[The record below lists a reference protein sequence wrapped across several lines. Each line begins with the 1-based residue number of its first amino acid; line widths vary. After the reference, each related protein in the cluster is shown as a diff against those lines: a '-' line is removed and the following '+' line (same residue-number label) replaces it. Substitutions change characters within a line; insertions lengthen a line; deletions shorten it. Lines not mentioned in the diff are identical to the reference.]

1 MAITTSAFE
10 KEYIR
15 DEAQRI
21 RARRILEV
29 GAFKGQTTAILSRVA
44 AQNGGSVVA
53 IDPMRWASKPAH
65 FFEWIDGLLH
75 PFSYE
80 STFWKN
86 VRKTGN
92 DNVTLIRALSTDK
105 ELIARKDPQLAE
117 FDLVFIDGEHT
128 YEGALADVQ
137 NWGSRVR
144 PGGLILMHDIVAR
157 FPGVVKVFRQLESDP
172 RYRIRWPKRGTV
184 GVVEVVAA
192 TAAAQPGTSPSAE

>member
-1 MAITTSAFE
+1 MAITTSSFE

-21 RARRILEV
+21 KARRILEV
-29 GAFKGQTTAILSRVA
+29 GAFKGQTTAVLSRVA
-44 AQNGGSVVA
+44 AQNGGSVIA

-86 VRKTGN
+86 VRKTGH
-92 DNVTLIRALSTDK
+92 DNVTLIRALSTDA
-105 ELIARKDPQLAE
+105 ELIARPDPRLAE

-128 YEGALADVQ
+128 YEGVLADIK

-144 PGGLILMHDIVAR
+144 PGGLILMHDIIAR

-184 GVVEVVAA
+184 GVVEVSAVPTTQSASA
-192 TAAAQPGTSPSAE
+192 SSAE